1 MHLARLT
8 LSLHGLNCSQC
19 CAQMNHSAFQT
30 RKKGFA
36 GTVCSKH
43 EAMTSRHEVSEN
55 IVTAQLRNVAVVTA
69 KGWKLS
75 LN

>member
-1 MHLARLT
+1 
-8 LSLHGLNCSQC
+8 
-19 CAQMNHSAFQT
+19 MNHSAFQT